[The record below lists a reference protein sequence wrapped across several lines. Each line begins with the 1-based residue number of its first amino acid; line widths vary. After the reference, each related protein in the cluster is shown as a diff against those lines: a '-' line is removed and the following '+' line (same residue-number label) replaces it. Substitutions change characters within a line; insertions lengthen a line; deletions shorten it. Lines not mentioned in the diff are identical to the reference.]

1 MEYRLGLPALVDFAR
16 SVVVSQMS
24 RLSYSPSIT
33 LNSAVRAVRQ
43 LKVTSNTFVINVIEN
58 IMGKKEPELQIADYY
73 VGRLLEPVTRKK
85 IESILQNLREEDLD
99 DVRWGVYGSTF
110 YELSLILPEIKGV

>member
-1 MEYRLGLPALVDFAR
+1 
-16 SVVVSQMS
+16 MS

-43 LKVTSNTFVINVIEN
+43 LRVTSNTFVINVIEN